1 MCWDLNLIGQL
12 QHLNL
17 SSNVL
22 IYCCFKSLSLT
33 RCIMTFFLIM
43 QPVKIFNGFRGLNLT
58 YLLRIFDSLLVVTI
72 FGFLLIIIIF
82 GFLLISIIFGFLL
95 ISIIFGFL
103 LIIIIVIASRYSLVL
118 SQSYQLYSGRCLRV
132 GFTKDNDTV
141 QMFNSL
147 ELVIL

>member
-1 MCWDLNLIGQL
+1 
-12 QHLNL
+12 
-17 SSNVL
+17 
-22 IYCCFKSLSLT
+22 
-33 RCIMTFFLIM
+33 MTFFLIM

-58 YLLRIFDSLLVVTI
+58 YLLRIFDSLLI
-72 FGFLLIIIIF
+72 YIIF

-95 ISIIFGFL
+95 IITIFGSL

-132 GFTKDNDTV
+132 GFTKGNDTV